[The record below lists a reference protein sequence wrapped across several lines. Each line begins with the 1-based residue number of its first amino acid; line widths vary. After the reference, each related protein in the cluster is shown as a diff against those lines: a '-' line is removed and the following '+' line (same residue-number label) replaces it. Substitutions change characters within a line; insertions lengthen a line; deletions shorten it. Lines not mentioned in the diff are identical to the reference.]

1 MGTDDRGTDMYNFL
15 SRLGAD
21 KKGATVV
28 EYGLIIALIIIAIV
42 GAVNGV
48 ASTTTGMWNNVSSIV
63 INNS

>member
-1 MGTDDRGTDMYNFL
+1 MGTGDRGTDMNNFL
-15 SRLGAD
+15 RRLGAE

-63 INNS
+63 VNNS

>member
-15 SRLGAD
+15 RRCAAD

-48 ASTTTGMWNNVSSIV
+48 ATVTTGMWNNVSNTVSE
-63 INNS
+63 NS

>member
-1 MGTDDRGTDMYNFL
+1 MGTGDRGTDMYNFL

-48 ASTTTGMWNNVSSIV
+48 ATTTTDMWNNVSSV
-63 INNS
+63 VTENA